1 MKKFYQAR
9 FNPGELKME
18 VGYLTSSIS
27 QKVQFPLNQDSR
39 LISPHGLCK
48 IIEHCTQTNE
58 YITTTTR
65 SSATS
70 SGEDENEGE
79 E

>member
-1 MKKFYQAR
+1 VKKFYQAR

-18 VGYLTSSIS
+18 VGYLTCLIS

-70 SGEDENEGE
+70 SGEGDNGGE